1 MSFTHKRKNTGK
13 NRNRIFGAGIL
24 LALFLLSF
32 FVLKPM
38 IASAEAKYLHATITA
53 DNGEVDFSPG
63 IDDAVA
69 KFSYIRSGAFGATSN
84 IYSAKISLKNL
95 PAAGTTVKKLEINLP
110 LGMSWVDDASADK
123 NLQTQLD
130 ASKGM
135 NGIEKTAVGQAKVL
149 DYTFKDSGK
158 RTYYLL
164 PGTESIAANIKVR
177 LDTYVDLGYIENAIE
192 ASLTVDDYMETA
204 KLDVNAPDNE
214 NIGGRF
220 YTQNYTYY
228 VKAGSYYGGTEGYN
242 KLTYASYV
250 ASSTYT
256 SGIYD
261 VKRLATQVRM
271 HYHVNNVNAKIELT
285 TTDAKYALDDS
296 DAANGNYTL
305 IYTPTVASN
314 VSFYAPWKVW
324 IPEDATEDVVVTGE
338 AETDHWQVDGSTRT
352 IRFRNEPYKLT
363 LKIAPA
369 GEKVSVGISGLGATN
384 PATAADFDATSRVY
398 VTPQDQQTGILGYN
412 FITNRG
418 SQNSSPKTVK
428 MVFDTEAYGVMGVRL
443 SCQPGG
449 TISTVHI
456 KTKSGIEKD
465 VTLNKTCNTYGWA
478 GEFTYA
484 NFGTERTD
492 YLAELTYNIGV
503 VPAATQL
510 KKAMND
516 DATWSLAWVGAR
528 FTDEQNGVATVEVY
542 DTDNPAN
549 TTGVSKVTTK
559 FSPYAS
565 FDLSTMPTKVV
576 EAGNSIDFKLNITP
590 WATSLVYQ
598 ASTLHPIIYIRQEL
612 RDKDGNFLPIS
623 NLKVK
628 NGSSRGNEDITDK
641 FGQVYSYDTDT
652 ARVYVIDGRN
662 VPDASANIS
671 TNFVTSAGNISYT
684 YLEVSYSVETTQTTP
699 DQTHLLRDMVWVQA
713 PGVNALATHQYSN
726 DPYNLKNG
734 LVGAMVHNNGTNYYQ
749 VRGSQSI
756 TVDNLA
762 KHGNSSTWSKWSDGA
777 NPIAIGTSDV
787 SSLNMNMQVVNNSG
801 VEVPG
806 PTMIYMP
813 VPKVG
818 ENWGG
823 LNYNGEDFE
832 FSTALTG
839 PLNNPDENVFEIYY
853 GRGITPSD
861 DGSELE
867 SYANQFTNETS
878 SWTAAD
884 WKDVNCVKIVARNIP
899 ITDAANLNGYDFGY
913 SVRVVDIDGISDGA
927 TDTWRPIY
935 YQKLTNSDGD
945 SFAGWYGAS
954 YISIRLADSKI
965 NGQLFV
971 DANKNGKFDNNE
983 SALRESGWTVEL
995 YDRASNQLVQT
1006 TTTDADGKYEFI
1018 ELLNADDGYYINVI
1032 NKHPMTYG
1040 VDGGYLFTKKG
1051 AASNVGGYNT
1061 DNQAVGNKLSNPAH
1075 ATGYIGPVSPARAE
1089 GEATYN
1095 VGVYEYVANVFYT
1108 AKVSFDDQDNASGNR
1123 PQTIKL
1129 TAKSEG
1135 IEDTVANLGAG
1146 DTALTLPLYNTAGEA
1161 LSYSFTAEDI
1171 VGYDKT
1177 ISIENGVV
1185 AIKYTQRPAQIQT
1198 SATISAPT
1206 SVDSKDS
1213 EIEYEI
1219 NYETTVSQYI
1229 GALNTTIVSKLPYE
1243 IDETASELDGGVY
1256 DANAKTITWTVSEP
1270 SFNTYN
1276 ETNGVK
1282 KIARSYSLRL
1292 AFIDVKARDAL
1303 TNTLESETIL
1313 SVKNAKT
1320 NDSATTYV
1328 LTPSKIKFRFVD
1340 ENGDELADD
1349 TDVDGIVGDDYVGAP
1364 VSIPGYE
1371 YVPGT
1376 ETKHTFAEDEQTVVY
1391 YYRKVVA
1398 PVTMDD
1404 IMVWIVVLLASVA
1417 VLSGLKVWQVSNRA
1431 K

>member
-1 MSFTHKRKNTGK
+1 MSFTRKRKITGK
-13 NRNRIFGAGIL
+13 NRNGILKAGIL
-24 LALFLLSF
+24 AAFILLSL
-32 FVLKPM
+32 FVVKPM
-38 IASAEAKYLHATITA
+38 IAGAEAKYLRATITA
-53 DNGEVDFSPG
+53 DNGEIDFSPG

-69 KFSYIRSGAFGATSN
+69 NFSYVRSGGFGAVSN
-84 IYSAKISLKNL
+84 IYDAKISIKNL
-95 PAAGTTVKKLEINLP
+95 PASGTTVKKLEIDLP
-110 LGMSWVDDASADK
+110 IGMSWVDDASADK
-123 NLQTQLD
+123 NLQTQMD
-130 ASKGM
+130 ASKGT
-135 NGIEKTAVGQAKVL
+135 NGIEKKAVDQTPVL
-149 DYTFKDSGK
+149 GYNFASSGK
-158 RTYYLL
+158 RTYYMQ
-164 PGTESIAANIKVR
+164 PGTESIAVNIKVR
-177 LDTYVDLGYIENAIE
+177 MDTHVDIGYIEDAIK
-192 ASLTVDDYMETA
+192 ATLTVDDYSETA
-204 KLDVNAPDNE
+204 KVDVNAPTNASAS
-214 NIGGRF
+214 GRHYNANF
-220 YTQNYTYY
+220 SYY
-228 VKAGSYYGGTEGYN
+228 VKAGTYYSGNESYN
-242 KLTYASYV
+242 KLTYASYAGGV
-250 ASSTYT
+250 
-256 SGIYD
+256 YD
-261 VKRLATQVRM
+261 VQRLATQVRM
-271 HYHVNNVNAKIELT
+271 YYHVNNPAAKIELN
-285 TTDAKYALDDS
+285 TTDTKYVLDDS
-296 DAANGNYTL
+296 GAAEGDYVL
-305 IYTPTVASN
+305 IYTPTTSTNVAY
-314 VSFYAPWKVW
+314 VAPWKIWV
-324 IPEDATEDVVVTGE
+324 PADATEDVVVTGHS
-338 AETDHWQVDGSTRT
+338 ETDHWQLDGSTRT
-352 IRFRNEPYKLT
+352 VPFSNQYKLT
-363 LKIAPA
+363 LKLAP
-369 GEKVSVGISGLGATN
+369 ESELVTVGLNGLN
-384 PATAADFDATSRVY
+384 PANTATAFDYNTTTRVY
-398 VTPQDQQTGILGYN
+398 VAPQDQETGVLGVSYIN
-412 FITNRG
+412 NRG
-418 SQNSSPKTVK
+418 SVDSAPKTVK
-428 MVFDTEAYGVMGVRL
+428 MTFDTDVLGVMSVRL
-443 SCQPGG
+443 SCTPGS
-449 TISTVHI
+449 TITSAHI

-465 VTLNKTCNTYGWA
+465 VEINRTCNAYGWG
-478 GEFTYA
+478 GEFSYKD
-484 NFGTERTD
+484 FGTERTD
-492 YLAELTYNIGV
+492 YIKEVIYDAGKI
-503 VPAATQL
+503 PAVTQL
-510 KKAMND
+510 RKAMTE
-516 DATWSLAWVGAR
+516 DASWSVAWFGAR
-528 FTDEQNGVATVEVY
+528 LTDERNGVATIEVY
-542 DTDNPAN
+542 NTDDPTI
-549 TTGVSKVTTK
+549 TTGVAHATTV
-559 FSPYAS
+559 FGAAAS
-565 FDLSTMPTKVV
+565 IDLSTMATQVV
-576 EAGNSIDFKLNITP
+576 EAGKTLKFSVNITP
-590 WATSLVYQ
+590 YSSAMTYQ
-598 ASTLHPIIYIRQEL
+598 HSILHPIIYIRQEV

-623 NLKVK
+623 NLKVT
-628 NGSSRGNEDITDK
+628 NGSTRGNVDITEK
-641 FGQVYSYDTDT
+641 FGQIHSYDTAT
-652 ARVYVIDGRN
+652 AKVYVIDGRN
-662 VPDASANIS
+662 ISDASANIS
-671 TNFVTSAGNISYT
+671 TGFVNENGAITYTFLNVSYT
-684 YLEVSYSVETTQTTP
+684 VETSSTTP
-699 DQTHLLRDMVWVQA
+699 DQTHLLREAVWAQSA
-713 PGVNALATHQYSN
+713 GIDSMATHQYTN
-726 DPYNLKNG
+726 DPYELKNG
-734 LVGAMVHNNGTNYYQ
+734 VTGALVHNNGANYYQ

-762 KHGNSSTWSKWSDGA
+762 KHGNSSTWSKWSEGA

-832 FSTALTG
+832 FSTALIG
-839 PLNNPDENVFEIYY
+839 PLNNPDGNVFEIYY

-867 SYANQFTNETS
+867 SHASQFTNDTS

-983 SALRESGWTVEL
+983 SALRESGWTIEL

-1018 ELLNADDGYYINVI
+1018 ELLNADDGYYINVV
-1032 NKHPMTYG
+1032 NKHPITYG
-1040 VDGGYLFTKKG
+1040 EDGGYLFTKKG
-1051 AASNVGGYNT
+1051 AASNTDSYNS
-1061 DNQAVGNKLSNPAH
+1061 DNQAAGSKLTTPAH
-1075 ATGYIGPVSPARAE
+1075 ATGYIGSVSPARAV

-1095 VGVYEYVANVFYT
+1095 IGVYDYVANAFYT
-1108 AKVSFDDQDNASGNR
+1108 AKVSFDDQNNASGNR

-1135 IEDTVANLGAG
+1135 AEDVIANLGAG
-1146 DTALTLPLYNTAGEA
+1146 DTALILPLYNTAGEA

-1171 VGYDKT
+1171 AGYDKT
-1177 ISIENGVV
+1177 ISFENDVV
-1185 AIKYTQRPAQIQT
+1185 AVKYTQRPAQIQT

-1229 GALNTTIVSKLPYE
+1229 GVLNTTIVSKLPYE

-1270 SFNTYN
+1270 SLNTYN

-1303 TNTLESETIL
+1303 TNTLETETIL

-1340 ENGDELADD
+1340 ENGNELADD

-1391 YYRKVVA
+1391 YYRKVVL
-1398 PVTMDD
+1398 PSTFDNV
-1404 IMVWIVVLLASVA
+1404 MVWVLILVASAA
-1417 VLSGLKVWQVSNRA
+1417 VLSGLKVWQVANRT